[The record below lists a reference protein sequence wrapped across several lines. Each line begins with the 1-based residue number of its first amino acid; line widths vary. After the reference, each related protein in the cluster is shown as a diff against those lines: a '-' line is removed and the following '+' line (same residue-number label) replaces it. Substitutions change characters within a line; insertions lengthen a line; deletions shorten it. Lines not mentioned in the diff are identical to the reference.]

1 MALGF
6 IAGKKRVDS
15 LTGSKKRKRGNA
27 EEDAARIAAANAR
40 RVAATADK
48 TKKLEELEKNP
59 AKRSY
64 MQDKAKRDIEREYN
78 ISMAQGDLD
87 SLDARQRQK
96 KRKSDEWQ
104 AKNPNKDPMLNPHL
118 NVTGVTDSAE
128 RKELESKLA
137 KANEKSSFDQG
148 RDRAVEILGD
158 EGLGRLEEDADI
170 RDLLKQSEG
179 REEELAKY
187 TKMAEGQLDR
197 QRGLTSR
204 YEKMADEGMSPEA
217 REARRVAESQLMA
230 KQEQMAG
237 MRLGAAM
244 GGAKGAAAM
253 AQQRSLAAQS
263 MQARAGIERDIF
275 LQNEAA
281 KERGL
286 AGMAASLS
294 GEQAAITG
302 IGQGQQMQ
310 QAAFESRRS
319 AVGEMKAF
327 DIGQAAA
334 EKELIATMGL
344 QYEQMSSAEKAAKM
358 AADAQVAAGKAQC
371 HIAGTQVL
379 MKDGSYKNIED
390 IKIGDVVMIGGKV
403 LGCGSVINQESLYTM
418 NGEVFTASH
427 LIYDSQTKM
436 YVRADETAGCTLFK
450 KESDD
455 IVYPLLTENRC
466 YVTSFVSG
474 DLGMETDYREE
485 REDITYTMK
494 GLGYGR

>member
-1 MALGF
+1 MA
-6 IAGKKRVDS
+6 K
-15 LTGSKKRKRGNA
+15 
-27 EEDAARIAAANAR
+27 
-40 RVAATADK
+40 
-48 TKKLEELEKNP
+48 
-59 AKRSY
+59 KRSY
-64 MQDKAKRDIEREYN
+64 MLEEEKRQAARATKVAGAKAAKTKLVSQQEAD
-78 ISMAQGDLD
+78 
-87 SLDARQRQK
+87 RQ
-96 KRKSDEWQ
+96 
-104 AKNPNKDPMLNPHL
+104 
-118 NVTGVTDSAE
+118 
-128 RKELESKLA
+128 KELEQRK
-137 KANEKSSFDQG
+137 
-148 RDRAVEILGD
+148 RAVAMGGQPLDPFVAGISDMRRQEELKKADEAIAQAGKQTEFEKGRSKAIEILGA
-158 EGLGRLEEDADI
+158 EGLGRLEEDVDI
-170 RDLLKQSEG
+170 QKLLRESEG
-179 REEELAKY
+179 REGELAKY
-187 TKMAEGQLDR
+187 TKMAEGQLGR

-204 YEKMADEGMSPEA
+204 YERMAEEGISPEA
-217 REARRVAESQLMA
+217 REAMRVSQAQLMA

-237 MRLGAAM
+237 MRLGAAL

-253 AQQRSLAAQS
+253 AQQRSLAAAG

-275 LQNEAA
+275 LQSEAA

-310 QAAFESRRS
+310 QAAFESRRA

-334 EKELIATMGL
+334 EKELIATMGF
-344 QYEQMSSAEKAAKM
+344 QYEQLASAEKQAQM

-390 IKIGDVVMIGGKV
+390 IKIGDVVMIGGEV
-403 LGCGSVINQESLYTM
+403 LGCGSLVNHESLYTM

-450 KESDD
+450 KESDT
-455 IVYPLLTENRC
+455 IVYPLFTENRC

-474 DLGMETDYREE
+474 DFGMETDYREE
-485 REDITYTMK
+485 RKDITYTMK

>member
-1 MALGF
+1 MRIKALPG
-6 IAGKKRVDS
+6 AKEAWDKRQAEKMKAKEA
-15 LTGSKKRKRGNA
+15 SK
-27 EEDAARIAAANAR
+27 
-40 RVAATADK
+40 
-48 TKKLEELEKNP
+48 P
-59 AKRSY
+59 KRSY
-64 MQDKAKRDIEREYN
+64 MQDKAKRDAARASKIAKAEGQLAGLTERQREQSRQTAIKSAEWKAANRGKDPSLNPYAQNTNIFSPNSTYAEQKREREALEKN
-78 ISMAQGDLD
+78 LAE
-87 SLDARQRQK
+87 AK
-96 KRKSDEWQ
+96 KQTE
-104 AKNPNKDPMLNPHL
+104 
-118 NVTGVTDSAE
+118 
-128 RKELESKLA
+128 
-137 KANEKSSFDQG
+137 FDKG
-148 RDRAVEILGD
+148 RDRAIEILGE
-158 EGLGRLEEDADI
+158 EGMGRLEEDVDI
-170 RDLLKQSEG
+170 QKLLKESEG
-179 REEELAKY
+179 REGELAKY
-187 TKMAEGQLDR
+187 TKLAEGQLDR

-204 YEKMADEGMSPEA
+204 YEQMAEQGMSPEA
-217 REARRVAESQLMA
+217 REARRVAEAQLMA

-403 LGCGSVINQESLYTM
+403 LGCGSLVNHESLYTM

-436 YVRADETAGCTLFK
+436 YVRADETAECTLFK

-455 IVYPLLTENRC
+455 IVYPLFTENRC

-474 DLGMETDYREE
+474 DFGMETDYREE